1 MQTLQHRNKM
11 WKNNA
16 EKRDANAIYTF
27 VKLFLQ
33 LNPLCNLHKK
43 CKLFCKIGI
52 NSEFLPETDCFG
64 IFSGSDAPK
73 AKDERH
79 SPTNSVGKLKKLL
92 GTKKALFRRQ
102 KERTFFT
109 SRNSTEY
116 VKRTQQMPDGNHK
129 QKTVLHLLK
138 MNKYKSKRTKI

>member
-1 MQTLQHRNKM
+1 MFQLRFLSLVMQTLQHRNKM

-52 NSEFLPETDCFG
+52 NSEVFARSGFFLH
-64 IFSGSDAPK
+64 FSGFDAQK
-73 AKDERH
+73 AKEEQRL
-79 SPTNSVGKLKKLL
+79 TANRVG
-92 GTKKALFRRQ
+92 Q
-102 KERTFFT
+102 
-109 SRNSTEY
+109 
-116 VKRTQQMPDGNHK
+116 
-129 QKTVLHLLK
+129 
-138 MNKYKSKRTKI
+138 

>member
-1 MQTLQHRNKM
+1 MQTLQPANKM

-52 NSEFLPETDCFG
+52 NSEVFARSGFFWH
-64 IFSGSDAPK
+64 FSGFDALKSNKTVCLPT
-73 AKDERH
+73 EGCLTLRRRH
-79 SPTNSVGKLKKLL
+79 
-92 GTKKALFRRQ
+92 R
-102 KERTFFT
+102 KERKAVSET
-109 SRNSTEY
+109 
-116 VKRTQQMPDGNHK
+116 KRKNVFHLSEQYRICKEN
-129 QKTVLHLLK
+129 KT
-138 MNKYKSKRTKI
+138 NTRRKSLIKDSMFL

>member
-52 NSEFLPETDCFG
+52 NSEVFARSGFFWH
-64 IFSGSDAPK
+64 FSGFDAQK
-73 AKDERH
+73 AKEEQRL
-79 SPTNSVGKLKKLL
+79 TANRVG
-92 GTKKALFRRQ
+92 Q
-102 KERTFFT
+102 
-109 SRNSTEY
+109 
-116 VKRTQQMPDGNHK
+116 
-129 QKTVLHLLK
+129 
-138 MNKYKSKRTKI
+138 

>member
-1 MQTLQHRNKM
+1 M

-16 EKRDANAIYTF
+16 EKRDANAICTF

-33 LNPLCNLHKK
+33 LNSLCNLHKK

-52 NSEFLPETDCFG
+52 NSEFLPETDFFG

-79 SPTNSVGKLKKLL
+79 SPTNSVGKLKKTPRHKKSIVPE
-92 GTKKALFRRQ
+92 TKRKNVFHLSEQYRICKENTTNARR
-102 KERTFFT
+102 
-109 SRNSTEY
+109 
-116 VKRTQQMPDGNHK
+116 
-129 QKTVLHLLK
+129 
-138 MNKYKSKRTKI
+138 KS

>member
-1 MQTLQHRNKM
+1 M

-52 NSEFLPETDCFG
+52 NSEVFARSGFFWH
-64 IFSGSDAPK
+64 FSGFDAQK
-73 AKDERH
+73 AKEEQRLTATESDNNRTDL
-79 SPTNSVGKLKKLL
+79 SKG
-92 GTKKALFRRQ
+92 KALFRRQ

-116 VKRTQQMPDGNHK
+116 VKRTQQIPDGN
-129 QKTVLHLLK
+129 
-138 MNKYKSKRTKI
+138 R

>member
-1 MQTLQHRNKM
+1 MQTLQHRNKR

-52 NSEFLPETDCFG
+52 NSEVFARSGFFLH
-64 IFSGSDAPK
+64 FSGFDAQK
-73 AKDERH
+73 AKEEQRL
-79 SPTNSVGKLKKLL
+79 TANRVG
-92 GTKKALFRRQ
+92 Q
-102 KERTFFT
+102 
-109 SRNSTEY
+109 
-116 VKRTQQMPDGNHK
+116 
-129 QKTVLHLLK
+129 
-138 MNKYKSKRTKI
+138 